1 MTARD
6 ILRMLAPVIGEER
19 TNRLWRAYL
28 ISDVKERRDLECM
41 FEAYAALAL
50 RDVPSGGAVGL
61 FPPPPPERALGD
73 IDLGHIRYAG
83 KDSFLF
89 GLKDEEAYSS
99 RRNLW
104 FKWLRQVQRHRPD
117 SRRFDEGLY
126 SIPALRFQANLSRSA
141 AGLQVASSRVHSR

>member
-1 MTARD
+1 MGLVLLFAFAHLDDLVRDGDEAWRRMTARD

-61 FPPPPPERALGD
+61 FPPRKL
-73 IDLGHIRYAG
+73 
-83 KDSFLF
+83 
-89 GLKDEEAYSS
+89 SS
-99 RRNLW
+99 I
-104 FKWLRQVQRHRPD
+104 LRQPR
-117 SRRFDEGLY
+117 
-126 SIPALRFQANLSRSA
+126 
-141 AGLQVASSRVHSR
+141 